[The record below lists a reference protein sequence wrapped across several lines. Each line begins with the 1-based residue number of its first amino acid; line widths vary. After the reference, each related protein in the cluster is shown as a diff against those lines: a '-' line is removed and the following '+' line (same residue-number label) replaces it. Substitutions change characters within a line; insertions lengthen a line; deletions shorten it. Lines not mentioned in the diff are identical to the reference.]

1 MTSFFACG
9 PRISP
14 TFSWK
19 PSTSRRYVYFYL
31 HTGNWTDV
39 VFCAQ
44 VTSCSVS
51 SDGLQVCASTSTGSL
66 GVLDIPS
73 HAYRTLLRSHAGAV
87 TSAAFD
93 PSPDR
98 DEVNFFYNFHIMAI

>member
-1 MTSFFACG
+1 M
-9 PRISP
+9 
-14 TFSWK
+14 
-19 PSTSRRYVYFYL
+19 
-31 HTGNWTDV
+31 GNLSDV
-39 VFCAQ
+39 VFCGQ

-87 TSAAFD
+87 TAAAFD

-98 DEVNFFYNFHIMAI
+98 DEVSLFYNLHMGDCIDGACFSFTDGYVLRGWHRASLGLRHG

>member
-1 MTSFFACG
+1 MGNWMTSCFV
-9 PRISP
+9 S
-14 TFSWK
+14 
-19 PSTSRRYVYFYL
+19 
-31 HTGNWTDV
+31 
-39 VFCAQ
+39 Q

-98 DEVNFFYNFHIMAI
+98 DEVSYLYLHIMAIIE

>member
-1 MTSFFACG
+1 MF
-9 PRISP
+9 
-14 TFSWK
+14 
-19 PSTSRRYVYFYL
+19 
-31 HTGNWTDV
+31 TGDV
-39 VFCAQ
+39 VLGQ
-44 VTSCSVS
+44 LRR
-51 SDGLQVCASTSTGSL
+51 LQVCASTSTGSL

-98 DEVNFFYNFHIMAI
+98 DEVS

>member
-1 MTSFFACG
+1 M
-9 PRISP
+9 
-14 TFSWK
+14 
-19 PSTSRRYVYFYL
+19 
-31 HTGNWTDV
+31 
-39 VFCAQ
+39 FCVQ

-98 DEVNFFYNFHIMAI
+98 DEVSFFVFTHRAIIRLTGRVLCTDGDVLRGWHRASLGLRHG